1 MLGKLLDLGSFG
13 SILMFSKIVF
23 ALAFTS
29 VAAVLLYYMRE
40 AEDETKLR
48 AEAAGSLDE
57 LREHLFRP

>member
-1 MLGKLLDLGSFG
+1 
-13 SILMFSKIVF
+13 MFSKIVF
-23 ALAFTS
+23 ALVLTS

-48 AEAAGSLDE
+48 SEAAGSLDE